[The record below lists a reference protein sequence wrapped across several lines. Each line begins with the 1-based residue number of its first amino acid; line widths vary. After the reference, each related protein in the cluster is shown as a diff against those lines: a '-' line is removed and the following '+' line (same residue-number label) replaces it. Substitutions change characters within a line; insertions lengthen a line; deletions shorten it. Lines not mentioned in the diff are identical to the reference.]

1 MIAFIILIGAMSG
14 VFTAAGL
21 FALITSVGVIN
32 RYADVSGTSRH
43 VFLYEECI
51 IIGATAANA
60 VYVLG
65 ITVRIGMTGCII
77 FGLISGIFIGTFLI
91 SLAETVKALPI
102 FVHRAKA
109 GTGLGFIVAATAA
122 GKALGQLV
130 LLIYVLILHCKKG
143 GFMHDINSES
153 GTKADIEKRNESYNA
168 YVKNVTPKGSCVAK
182 CFKAFIVGGCICVA
196 GQIILNVCKGMKVP
210 DTDAASYTTLILV
223 FLSVILTG
231 LNIYPSITTF
241 GGAGSLVPITGFA
254 NSVAAPAI
262 EYKKEGRVFGIGCK
276 IFTIAGPVILYGIFF
291 SWCAGLIYLALK
303 LIHVL

>member
-1 MIAFIILIGAMSG
+1 MIAVIIFIGAMSG

-43 VFLYEECI
+43 VSLYEECI
-51 IIGATAANA
+51 IIGATAAN
-60 VYVLG
+60 VLG

-130 LLIYVLILHCKKG
+130 Y
-143 GFMHDINSES
+143 
-153 GTKADIEKRNESYNA
+153 Y
-168 YVKNVTPKGSCVAK
+168 
-182 CFKAFIVGGCICVA
+182 
-196 GQIILNVCKGMKVP
+196 
-210 DTDAASYTTLILV
+210 
-223 FLSVILTG
+223 
-231 LNIYPSITTF
+231 
-241 GGAGSLVPITGFA
+241 
-254 NSVAAPAI
+254 
-262 EYKKEGRVFGIGCK
+262 
-276 IFTIAGPVILYGIFF
+276 LYM
-291 SWCAGLIYLALK
+291 Y
-303 LIHVL
+303 

>member
-1 MIAFIILIGAMSG
+1 MKSTR
-14 VFTAAGL
+14 TA
-21 FALITSVGVIN
+21 
-32 RYADVSGTSRH
+32 
-43 VFLYEECI
+43 CI
-51 IIGATAANA
+51 
-60 VYVLG
+60 
-65 ITVRIGMTGCII
+65 
-77 FGLISGIFIGTFLI
+77 
-91 SLAETVKALPI
+91 
-102 FVHRAKA
+102 
-109 GTGLGFIVAATAA
+109 
-122 GKALGQLV
+122 

-143 GFMHDINSES
+143 GCMHDINSES

-196 GQIILNVCKGMKVP
+196 GQIILNVCKWMKVP

>member
-1 MIAFIILIGAMSG
+1 MIAVIILIGVMSG

-43 VFLYEECI
+43 VSLYEECI

-77 FGLISGIFIGTFLI
+77 FGIFIGTFLI

-130 LLIYVLILHCKKG
+130 Y
-143 GFMHDINSES
+143 
-153 GTKADIEKRNESYNA
+153 Y
-168 YVKNVTPKGSCVAK
+168 
-182 CFKAFIVGGCICVA
+182 
-196 GQIILNVCKGMKVP
+196 
-210 DTDAASYTTLILV
+210 
-223 FLSVILTG
+223 
-231 LNIYPSITTF
+231 
-241 GGAGSLVPITGFA
+241 
-254 NSVAAPAI
+254 
-262 EYKKEGRVFGIGCK
+262 
-276 IFTIAGPVILYGIFF
+276 LYM
-291 SWCAGLIYLALK
+291 Y
-303 LIHVL
+303 

>member
-1 MIAFIILIGAMSG
+1 MIAVIILIGAMSG

-43 VFLYEECI
+43 VSLYEECI

-60 VYVLG
+60 VYVL
-65 ITVRIGMTGCII
+65 GMTGCII

-130 LLIYVLILHCKKG
+130 Y
-143 GFMHDINSES
+143 
-153 GTKADIEKRNESYNA
+153 Y
-168 YVKNVTPKGSCVAK
+168 
-182 CFKAFIVGGCICVA
+182 
-196 GQIILNVCKGMKVP
+196 
-210 DTDAASYTTLILV
+210 
-223 FLSVILTG
+223 
-231 LNIYPSITTF
+231 
-241 GGAGSLVPITGFA
+241 
-254 NSVAAPAI
+254 
-262 EYKKEGRVFGIGCK
+262 
-276 IFTIAGPVILYGIFF
+276 LYM
-291 SWCAGLIYLALK
+291 Y
-303 LIHVL
+303 

>member
-1 MIAFIILIGAMSG
+1 MIAVIILIGAMSG

-43 VFLYEECI
+43 VSLYEECI

-77 FGLISGIFIGTFLI
+77 FGLIIGTFLI

-130 LLIYVLILHCKKG
+130 Y
-143 GFMHDINSES
+143 
-153 GTKADIEKRNESYNA
+153 Y
-168 YVKNVTPKGSCVAK
+168 
-182 CFKAFIVGGCICVA
+182 
-196 GQIILNVCKGMKVP
+196 
-210 DTDAASYTTLILV
+210 
-223 FLSVILTG
+223 
-231 LNIYPSITTF
+231 
-241 GGAGSLVPITGFA
+241 
-254 NSVAAPAI
+254 
-262 EYKKEGRVFGIGCK
+262 
-276 IFTIAGPVILYGIFF
+276 LYM
-291 SWCAGLIYLALK
+291 Y
-303 LIHVL
+303 

>member
-1 MIAFIILIGAMSG
+1 M
-14 VFTAAGL
+14 FTAAGL

-43 VFLYEECI
+43 VSLYEECI

-130 LLIYVLILHCKKG
+130 Y
-143 GFMHDINSES
+143 
-153 GTKADIEKRNESYNA
+153 Y
-168 YVKNVTPKGSCVAK
+168 
-182 CFKAFIVGGCICVA
+182 
-196 GQIILNVCKGMKVP
+196 
-210 DTDAASYTTLILV
+210 
-223 FLSVILTG
+223 
-231 LNIYPSITTF
+231 
-241 GGAGSLVPITGFA
+241 
-254 NSVAAPAI
+254 
-262 EYKKEGRVFGIGCK
+262 
-276 IFTIAGPVILYGIFF
+276 LYM
-291 SWCAGLIYLALK
+291 Y
-303 LIHVL
+303 

>member
-1 MIAFIILIGAMSG
+1 MIAVIILIGAMSG

-43 VFLYEECI
+43 VSLYEECI

-65 ITVRIGMTGCII
+65 IGMTGCII

-130 LLIYVLILHCKKG
+130 Y
-143 GFMHDINSES
+143 
-153 GTKADIEKRNESYNA
+153 Y
-168 YVKNVTPKGSCVAK
+168 
-182 CFKAFIVGGCICVA
+182 
-196 GQIILNVCKGMKVP
+196 
-210 DTDAASYTTLILV
+210 
-223 FLSVILTG
+223 
-231 LNIYPSITTF
+231 
-241 GGAGSLVPITGFA
+241 
-254 NSVAAPAI
+254 
-262 EYKKEGRVFGIGCK
+262 
-276 IFTIAGPVILYGIFF
+276 LYM
-291 SWCAGLIYLALK
+291 Y
-303 LIHVL
+303 

>member
-1 MIAFIILIGAMSG
+1 MIAVIILIGAMSG

-43 VFLYEECI
+43 VSLYEECI

-60 VYVLG
+60 VYVL
-65 ITVRIGMTGCII
+65 RIGMTGCII

-130 LLIYVLILHCKKG
+130 Y
-143 GFMHDINSES
+143 
-153 GTKADIEKRNESYNA
+153 Y
-168 YVKNVTPKGSCVAK
+168 
-182 CFKAFIVGGCICVA
+182 
-196 GQIILNVCKGMKVP
+196 
-210 DTDAASYTTLILV
+210 
-223 FLSVILTG
+223 
-231 LNIYPSITTF
+231 
-241 GGAGSLVPITGFA
+241 
-254 NSVAAPAI
+254 
-262 EYKKEGRVFGIGCK
+262 
-276 IFTIAGPVILYGIFF
+276 LYM
-291 SWCAGLIYLALK
+291 Y
-303 LIHVL
+303 

>member
-1 MIAFIILIGAMSG
+1 MISVIIFIGAMSG

-43 VFLYEECI
+43 VSLYEECI

-65 ITVRIGMTGCII
+65 ITVRIGMT
-77 FGLISGIFIGTFLI
+77 LISGIFIGTFLI

-130 LLIYVLILHCKKG
+130 Y
-143 GFMHDINSES
+143 
-153 GTKADIEKRNESYNA
+153 Y
-168 YVKNVTPKGSCVAK
+168 
-182 CFKAFIVGGCICVA
+182 
-196 GQIILNVCKGMKVP
+196 
-210 DTDAASYTTLILV
+210 
-223 FLSVILTG
+223 
-231 LNIYPSITTF
+231 
-241 GGAGSLVPITGFA
+241 
-254 NSVAAPAI
+254 
-262 EYKKEGRVFGIGCK
+262 
-276 IFTIAGPVILYGIFF
+276 LYM
-291 SWCAGLIYLALK
+291 Y
-303 LIHVL
+303 

>member
-1 MIAFIILIGAMSG
+1 MIAVIILIGVMSG

-43 VFLYEECI
+43 VSLYEECI

-65 ITVRIGMTGCII
+65 ITVRIGMTGC
-77 FGLISGIFIGTFLI
+77 LISGIFIGTFLI

-130 LLIYVLILHCKKG
+130 Y
-143 GFMHDINSES
+143 
-153 GTKADIEKRNESYNA
+153 Y
-168 YVKNVTPKGSCVAK
+168 
-182 CFKAFIVGGCICVA
+182 
-196 GQIILNVCKGMKVP
+196 
-210 DTDAASYTTLILV
+210 
-223 FLSVILTG
+223 
-231 LNIYPSITTF
+231 
-241 GGAGSLVPITGFA
+241 
-254 NSVAAPAI
+254 
-262 EYKKEGRVFGIGCK
+262 
-276 IFTIAGPVILYGIFF
+276 LYM
-291 SWCAGLIYLALK
+291 Y
-303 LIHVL
+303 

>member
-1 MIAFIILIGAMSG
+1 MIAVIILIGAMSG

-43 VFLYEECI
+43 VSLYEECI

-77 FGLISGIFIGTFLI
+77 FGLISGIFIGT
-91 SLAETVKALPI
+91 VKALPI

-130 LLIYVLILHCKKG
+130 Y
-143 GFMHDINSES
+143 
-153 GTKADIEKRNESYNA
+153 Y
-168 YVKNVTPKGSCVAK
+168 
-182 CFKAFIVGGCICVA
+182 
-196 GQIILNVCKGMKVP
+196 
-210 DTDAASYTTLILV
+210 
-223 FLSVILTG
+223 
-231 LNIYPSITTF
+231 
-241 GGAGSLVPITGFA
+241 
-254 NSVAAPAI
+254 
-262 EYKKEGRVFGIGCK
+262 
-276 IFTIAGPVILYGIFF
+276 LYM
-291 SWCAGLIYLALK
+291 Y
-303 LIHVL
+303 

>member
-1 MIAFIILIGAMSG
+1 MIAVIILIGAMSG

-43 VFLYEECI
+43 VSLYEECI

-77 FGLISGIFIGTFLI
+77 FGLISGTFLI

-130 LLIYVLILHCKKG
+130 Y
-143 GFMHDINSES
+143 
-153 GTKADIEKRNESYNA
+153 Y
-168 YVKNVTPKGSCVAK
+168 
-182 CFKAFIVGGCICVA
+182 
-196 GQIILNVCKGMKVP
+196 
-210 DTDAASYTTLILV
+210 
-223 FLSVILTG
+223 
-231 LNIYPSITTF
+231 
-241 GGAGSLVPITGFA
+241 
-254 NSVAAPAI
+254 
-262 EYKKEGRVFGIGCK
+262 
-276 IFTIAGPVILYGIFF
+276 LYM
-291 SWCAGLIYLALK
+291 Y
-303 LIHVL
+303 

>member
-1 MIAFIILIGAMSG
+1 MDKYDKDISESVIDRKVENDSG
-14 VFTAAGL
+14 YYSYRGYVRSVYCCRT

-43 VFLYEECI
+43 VSLYEECI

-130 LLIYVLILHCKKG
+130 Y
-143 GFMHDINSES
+143 
-153 GTKADIEKRNESYNA
+153 Y
-168 YVKNVTPKGSCVAK
+168 
-182 CFKAFIVGGCICVA
+182 
-196 GQIILNVCKGMKVP
+196 
-210 DTDAASYTTLILV
+210 
-223 FLSVILTG
+223 
-231 LNIYPSITTF
+231 
-241 GGAGSLVPITGFA
+241 
-254 NSVAAPAI
+254 
-262 EYKKEGRVFGIGCK
+262 
-276 IFTIAGPVILYGIFF
+276 LYM
-291 SWCAGLIYLALK
+291 Y
-303 LIHVL
+303 

>member
-1 MIAFIILIGAMSG
+1 MTGVQTCALPISMSG

-43 VFLYEECI
+43 VSLYEECI

-122 GKALGQLV
+122 GKALGQFV
-130 LLIYVLILHCKKG
+130 Y
-143 GFMHDINSES
+143 
-153 GTKADIEKRNESYNA
+153 Y
-168 YVKNVTPKGSCVAK
+168 
-182 CFKAFIVGGCICVA
+182 
-196 GQIILNVCKGMKVP
+196 
-210 DTDAASYTTLILV
+210 
-223 FLSVILTG
+223 
-231 LNIYPSITTF
+231 
-241 GGAGSLVPITGFA
+241 
-254 NSVAAPAI
+254 
-262 EYKKEGRVFGIGCK
+262 
-276 IFTIAGPVILYGIFF
+276 LYM
-291 SWCAGLIYLALK
+291 Y
-303 LIHVL
+303 

>member
-1 MIAFIILIGAMSG
+1 MIAVIILIGAMSG

-43 VFLYEECI
+43 VSLYEECI

-130 LLIYVLILHCKKG
+130 YVLILHCKKG
-143 GFMHDINSES
+143 GCMHDINSES

-196 GQIILNVCKGMKVP
+196 GQIILNVCKWMKVP

>member
-1 MIAFIILIGAMSG
+1 MIAVIILIGVMSG
-14 VFTAAGL
+14 MFTAAGL

-43 VFLYEECI
+43 VYLYEECI

-130 LLIYVLILHCKKG
+130 Y
-143 GFMHDINSES
+143 
-153 GTKADIEKRNESYNA
+153 Y
-168 YVKNVTPKGSCVAK
+168 
-182 CFKAFIVGGCICVA
+182 
-196 GQIILNVCKGMKVP
+196 
-210 DTDAASYTTLILV
+210 
-223 FLSVILTG
+223 
-231 LNIYPSITTF
+231 
-241 GGAGSLVPITGFA
+241 
-254 NSVAAPAI
+254 
-262 EYKKEGRVFGIGCK
+262 
-276 IFTIAGPVILYGIFF
+276 LYM
-291 SWCAGLIYLALK
+291 Y
-303 LIHVL
+303 